1 MSTNNEHNDINDPVV
16 QDVLNEFRDELLIS
30 KNNKDMGLNTPPL
43 IIQDM
48 SGGNQ
53 SNPSYPPPHSQHPQH
68 SPHQQ
73 HSQPSYPQHPQHPPH
88 YPPSHSQQPP
98 YPQSHSQ
105 QPPYPSQQQQPPYPS
120 QQQQPPYSPYAQ
132 MNKNDYMLY
141 MDIELIKKNLIIVII
156 VFLIYFSGII
166 NNIYD
171 RIPEYLQENI
181 LSLDVYIKTVLLF
194 IILYVISYAGY
205 V

>member
-30 KNNKDMGLNTPPL
+30 KNNKDMSLNTQPL

-48 SGGNQ
+48 TNGNQ
-53 SNPSYPPPHSQHPQH
+53 SNSSHPSQPQHPSYPSQSPHSSHPSQ
-68 SPHQQ
+68 SP
-73 HSQPSYPQHPQHPPH
+73 Y
-88 YPPSHSQQPP
+88 PSHPS
-98 YPQSHSQ
+98 
-105 QPPYPSQQQQPPYPS
+105 QPPYPSHPSHPS
-120 QQQQPPYSPYAQ
+120 QQSPYSQHPYPPHSHQQTSYSPYTQ

-181 LSLDVYIKTVLLF
+181 LSFDVYIKTLLLF

>member
-53 SNPSYPPPHSQHPQH
+53 SNPSYPPPHSQ
-68 SPHQQ
+68 
-73 HSQPSYPQHPQHPPH
+73 PSYPQHPSQHSQHSPPP
-88 YPPSHSQQPP
+88 YPPQQPSYPQSP

-105 QPPYPSQQQQPPYPS
+105 QPPYPSQQQQTPYL
-120 QQQQPPYSPYAQ
+120 PYAQ

-181 LSLDVYIKTVLLF
+181 LTLDVYIKTVLLF

>member
-30 KNNKDMGLNTPPL
+30 KNNKDMSLNTQPL

-48 SGGNQ
+48 TNGNQ
-53 SNPSYPPPHSQHPQH
+53 SNSSHPSQPQHPSYPSQSPHSSHPSQ
-68 SPHQQ
+68 SP
-73 HSQPSYPQHPQHPPH
+73 Y
-88 YPPSHSQQPP
+88 PSHPS
-98 YPQSHSQ
+98 
-105 QPPYPSQQQQPPYPS
+105 QPPYPSHPSHPSQQSPYSQPPYPPHS
-120 QQQQPPYSPYAQ
+120 HQQTSYSPYTQ

-181 LSLDVYIKTVLLF
+181 LSFDVYIKTLLLF

>member
-30 KNNKDMGLNTPPL
+30 KNNKDMSLNTPPL

-48 SGGNQ
+48 SGSNQ
-53 SNPSYPPPHSQHPQH
+53 SNPSYPQHPHSPPQHSQHLQHSQHPH
-68 SPHQQ
+68 
-73 HSQPSYPQHPQHPPH
+73 PS
-88 YPPSHSQQPP
+88 QPP
-98 YPQSHSQ
+98 YPQQHSHPNQ
-105 QPPYPSQQQQPPYPS
+105 HPQHQPPYPSQQHQPSYPS
-120 QQQQPPYSPYAQ
+120 QQHQPPYSPYAQ

>member
-30 KNNKDMGLNTPPL
+30 KNNKDMSLNTQPL

-48 SGGNQ
+48 TNGNQ
-53 SNPSYPPPHSQHPQH
+53 SNSSHPSQPQHPSYPSHPSQSPHSSHPSQ
-68 SPHQQ
+68 SP
-73 HSQPSYPQHPQHPPH
+73 Y
-88 YPPSHSQQPP
+88 PSHPS
-98 YPQSHSQ
+98 
-105 QPPYPSQQQQPPYPS
+105 QPPYPSHPSHPSQQSPYSQPPYPPHS
-120 QQQQPPYSPYAQ
+120 HQQTSYSPYTQ

-181 LSLDVYIKTVLLF
+181 LSFDVYIKTLLLF

>member
-30 KNNKDMGLNTPPL
+30 KNNKDMSLNTQPL

-48 SGGNQ
+48 TNGNQ
-53 SNPSYPPPHSQHPQH
+53 SNSSHPSQPQHPSYPSQSPHSSHP
-68 SPHQQ
+68 S
-73 HSQPSYPQHPQHPPH
+73 
-88 YPPSHSQQPP
+88 
-98 YPQSHSQ
+98 
-105 QPPYPSQQQQPPYPS
+105 QPPYPSHPSQPPYPS
-120 QQQQPPYSPYAQ
+120 HPSHPSHPSQQSPYSQHPYPPHSHQQTSYSPYTQ

-181 LSLDVYIKTVLLF
+181 LSFDVYIKTLLLF

>member
-16 QDVLNEFRDELLIS
+16 QDVLNEFRDELSIS
-30 KNNKDMGLNTPPL
+30 KNKDMTPPL

-48 SGGNQ
+48 SNASQ
-53 SNPSYPPPHSQHPQH
+53 ASQASQASHPQYQPPSPQHSPHPPYHPQHSPHPPYPPQH

-73 HSQPSYPQHPQHPPH
+73 PS
-88 YPPSHSQQPP
+88 
-98 YPQSHSQ
+98 
-105 QPPYPSQQQQPPYPS
+105 PYPSQHS
-120 QQQQPPYSPYAQ
+120 QAPYSSYSQ

-181 LSLDVYIKTVLLF
+181 MPLDVYIKTGLLF
-194 IILYVISYAGY
+194 IILYIISYAGY

>member
-30 KNNKDMGLNTPPL
+30 KNNKDMSLNTPPL

-48 SGGNQ
+48 SNGNQ
-53 SNPSYPPPHSQHPQH
+53 SNPSYPQHPHSQHSQH
-68 SPHQQ
+68 L
-73 HSQPSYPQHPQHPPH
+73 
-88 YPPSHSQQPP
+88 QPP
-98 YPQSHSQ
+98 YPQHPHSHPSQHPHPSQHSQ
-105 QPPYPSQQQQPPYPS
+105 HSQPPYPQHQPHQQHQPPYLSQQQQTA
-120 QQQQPPYSPYAQ
+120 YSPYAQ

-181 LSLDVYIKTVLLF
+181 LPLDAYIKTVLLF
-194 IILYVISYAGY
+194 IILYIISYAGY

>member
-30 KNNKDMGLNTPPL
+30 KNNKDMSLNTPPL

-48 SGGNQ
+48 SNGNQ
-53 SNPSYPPPHSQHPQH
+53 SNPSYPQHPQHPQH
-68 SPHQQ
+68 SHPSHPSQHSQ
-73 HSQPSYPQHPQHPPH
+73 HSQPPYPQHPPH

-98 YPQSHSQ
+98 YPQHQ
-105 QPPYPSQQQQPPYPS
+105 QHQPPYLSQQQQTA
-120 QQQQPPYSPYAQ
+120 YSPYAQ

-181 LSLDVYIKTVLLF
+181 LPLDAYIKTVLLF
-194 IILYVISYAGY
+194 IILYIISYAGY

>member
-30 KNNKDMGLNTPPL
+30 KNNKDMSLNTPPL

-53 SNPSYPPPHSQHPQH
+53 SNPSYPQHPHSQHSQH
-68 SPHQQ
+68 SQHQQ
-73 HSQPSYPQHPQHPPH
+73 HSQHSQPPYPQHPQHPPH

-105 QPPYPSQQQQPPYPS
+105 QPPYLSQQQQTA
-120 QQQQPPYSPYAQ
+120 YSPYAQ

-141 MDIELIKKNLIIVII
+141 MDIDLIKKNLIIVII

-181 LSLDVYIKTVLLF
+181 LPLDAYIKTVLLF
-194 IILYVISYAGY
+194 IILYIISYAGY

>member
-53 SNPSYPPPHSQHPQH
+53 SNPSYPPPHSQH

-98 YPQSHSQ
+98 YPQSHS
-105 QPPYPSQQQQPPYPS
+105 QQPPYPS

-181 LSLDVYIKTVLLF
+181 LPLDAYIKTVLLF
-194 IILYVISYAGY
+194 IILYIISYAGY

>member
-30 KNNKDMGLNTPPL
+30 KNNKDMSLNTQPL

-48 SGGNQ
+48 TNGNQ
-53 SNPSYPPPHSQHPQH
+53 SNSSHPSQPQHPSYPSHPSQSPHSSHP
-68 SPHQQ
+68 S
-73 HSQPSYPQHPQHPPH
+73 
-88 YPPSHSQQPP
+88 
-98 YPQSHSQ
+98 
-105 QPPYPSQQQQPPYPS
+105 QPPYPSHPSQPPYPS
-120 QQQQPPYSPYAQ
+120 HPSHPSQQSPYSQHPYPPHSHQQTSYSPYTQ

-181 LSLDVYIKTVLLF
+181 LSFDVYIKTLLLF

>member
-30 KNNKDMGLNTPPL
+30 KNNKDMSLNTPPL

-48 SGGNQ
+48 SSGNQ
-53 SNPSYPPPHSQHPQH
+53 SNPSYPPHPPHPPQH
-68 SPHQQ
+68 SHPSQ
-73 HSQPSYPQHPQHPPH
+73 HSHTS
-88 YPPSHSQQPP
+88 QPP
-98 YPQSHSQ
+98 YPQHPSQHSQ
-105 QPPYPSQQQQPPYPS
+105 PPYPQHQPHQHPYPSQQLH
-120 QQQQPPYSPYAQ
+120 QPPYSPYAP

-181 LSLDVYIKTVLLF
+181 LSLDIYIKTVLLF

>member
-30 KNNKDMGLNTPPL
+30 KNNKDMSLNTQPL

-48 SGGNQ
+48 TNGNQ
-53 SNPSYPPPHSQHPQH
+53 SNSSHPSQPQHPSYPSHPSQSPHSSHPSQ
-68 SPHQQ
+68 SP
-73 HSQPSYPQHPQHPPH
+73 Y
-88 YPPSHSQQPP
+88 PSHPS
-98 YPQSHSQ
+98 
-105 QPPYPSQQQQPPYPS
+105 QPPYPSHPSHPSQQSPYSQPPYPPHS
-120 QQQQPPYSPYAQ
+120 HQQTSYSPYAQ

-181 LSLDVYIKTVLLF
+181 LSFDVYIKTLLLF

>member
-1 MSTNNEHNDINDPVV
+1 MNTNNEHNDINDPVV

-30 KNNKDMGLNTPPL
+30 KNKDMGLNTPPL

-48 SGGNQ
+48 SSSNQ
-53 SNPSYPPPHSQHPQH
+53 SNLAHLPHSQP
-68 SPHQQ
+68 P
-73 HSQPSYPQHPQHPPH
+73 YPQHHQPPYPQH
-88 YPPSHSQQPP
+88 QQPP
-98 YPQSHSQ
+98 YPQHPHS
-105 QPPYPSQQQQPPYPS
+105 QPPYSQHQHLQSPHPQQ
-120 QQQQPPYSPYAQ
+120 PYSPYAQ
-132 MNKNDYMLY
+132 MNKNDYMPY

-156 VFLIYFSGII
+156 VFLVYFSGII

-181 LSLDVYIKTVLLF
+181 LSLDIYIKTVMLF
-194 IILYVISYAGY
+194 IILYVISYTGY

>member
-30 KNNKDMGLNTPPL
+30 KNNKDMSLNTPPL

-48 SGGNQ
+48 SNGNQ
-53 SNPSYPPPHSQHPQH
+53 SNPSYPQHPHSQHSQH
-68 SPHQQ
+68 S
-73 HSQPSYPQHPQHPPH
+73 
-88 YPPSHSQQPP
+88 QPP
-98 YPQSHSQ
+98 YPQHPHSHPSQHPHPSQHSQ
-105 QPPYPSQQQQPPYPS
+105 HSQPPYPQHQQHQPPYLSQQQQTA
-120 QQQQPPYSPYAQ
+120 YSPYAQ

-194 IILYVISYAGY
+194 IILYIISYAGY

>member
-53 SNPSYPPPHSQHPQH
+53 SNPSYPPPHSPH
-68 SPHQQ
+68 SP
-73 HSQPSYPQHPQHPPH
+73 HSQPSYPPHPSPHSPHSQPPYPPQQQS
-88 YPPSHSQQPP
+88 YPPSP

-105 QPPYPSQQQQPPYPS
+105 QPSHLQQQT
-120 QQQQPPYSPYAQ
+120 PYSPYAQ

>member
-53 SNPSYPPPHSQHPQH
+53 SNPSYPPHPPQHSHPSPHSQH
-68 SPHQQ
+68 S
-73 HSQPSYPQHPQHPPH
+73 
-88 YPPSHSQQPP
+88 QPP
-98 YPQSHSQ
+98 YPQHPSQHSQ
-105 QPPYPSQQQQPPYPS
+105 PPYPQHQPHQHPYPSQQLHQPPYPSQQH
-120 QQQQPPYSPYAQ
+120 QPPYSPYAP

>member
-53 SNPSYPPPHSQHPQH
+53 SNPSYPPQ
-68 SPHQQ
+68 HQQ
-73 HSQPSYPQHPQHPPH
+73 HQQHQQPPYPQHPQHPPH
-88 YPPSHSQQPP
+88 YPPNLPPYSQHSQPP
-98 YPQSHSQ
+98 YPQHSQ
-105 QPPYPSQQQQPPYPS
+105 QQT
-120 QQQQPPYSPYAQ
+120 PYSPYAQ

-141 MDIELIKKNLIIVII
+141 IDIELIKKNLIIVII

-166 NNIYD
+166 NNVYD

-181 LSLDVYIKTVLLF
+181 LPLDVYIKTVLLF
-194 IILYVISYAGY
+194 IILYIISYAGY

>member
-53 SNPSYPPPHSQHPQH
+53 SNPSYPQHPHPQ
-68 SPHQQ
+68 PQQ
-73 HSQPSYPQHPQHPPH
+73 HSQPPYPQQHSHPNQHPQHQPH
-88 YPPSHSQQPP
+88 
-98 YPQSHSQ
+98 
-105 QPPYPSQQQQPPYPS
+105 QPPYPSQQHQPPYPS
-120 QQQQPPYSPYAQ
+120 QQHQPPYSPYAP

-181 LSLDVYIKTVLLF
+181 LTLDVYIKTVLLF

>member
-30 KNNKDMGLNTPPL
+30 KNNKDMSLNTPPL

-48 SGGNQ
+48 SNGNQ
-53 SNPSYPPPHSQHPQH
+53 SNPSYPQHPHSQHSQH
-68 SPHQQ
+68 S
-73 HSQPSYPQHPQHPPH
+73 
-88 YPPSHSQQPP
+88 QPP
-98 YPQSHSQ
+98 YPQHPHSHPSQHPHPSQHSQ
-105 QPPYPSQQQQPPYPS
+105 HSQPPYPQHQQHQPPYLSQQQQTA
-120 QQQQPPYSPYAQ
+120 YSPYAQ

-181 LSLDVYIKTVLLF
+181 LPLDAYIKTVLLF
-194 IILYVISYAGY
+194 IILYIISYAGY

>member
-30 KNNKDMGLNTPPL
+30 KNNKDMSLNTPPL

-53 SNPSYPPPHSQHPQH
+53 SNPSYPPQH
-68 SPHQQ
+68 SQQ
-73 HSQPSYPQHPQHPPH
+73 HSQPHQQPP

-98 YPQSHSQ
+98 YPQQHSPPSYPPSHSQ
-105 QPPYPSQQQQPPYPS
+105 QHSQPPYTPHS
-120 QQQQPPYSPYAQ
+120 QQPPYSPYAQ

>member
-30 KNNKDMGLNTPPL
+30 KNNKDMSLNTQPL

-48 SGGNQ
+48 TNGNQ
-53 SNPSYPPPHSQHPQH
+53 SNSSHPSQPQHPSYPSHPSQSPHSSHPSQ
-68 SPHQQ
+68 SP
-73 HSQPSYPQHPQHPPH
+73 Y
-88 YPPSHSQQPP
+88 PSHPS
-98 YPQSHSQ
+98 
-105 QPPYPSQQQQPPYPS
+105 QPPYPSHPSHPSQQSPYSQPPYPPHS
-120 QQQQPPYSPYAQ
+120 HQQTSYSPYTQ

-181 LSLDVYIKTVLLF
+181 LSFDVYIKTILLF

>member
-53 SNPSYPPPHSQHPQH
+53 SNPSYPPPHSQH

-73 HSQPSYPQHPQHPPH
+73 HSQPSQPSYPQHPQHPPH
-88 YPPSHSQQPP
+88 YPQSHSQQPP

-105 QPPYPSQQQQPPYPS
+105 QPPYSS

>member
-48 SGGNQ
+48 SGSNQ
-53 SNPSYPPPHSQHPQH
+53 SNSTHPSYPPPHSPPQ
-68 SPHQQ
+68 
-73 HSQPSYPQHPQHPPH
+73 QPSYH
-88 YPPSHSQQPP
+88 
-98 YPQSHSQ
+98 Q
-105 QPPYPSQQQQPPYPS
+105 QPPYPSSHPQQPPYPPS
-120 QQQQPPYSPYAQ
+120 HQQHTPYSPYTQ

>member
-30 KNNKDMGLNTPPL
+30 KNNKDMINTPPL
-43 IIQDM
+43 TIQDM
-48 SGGNQ
+48 PNPSHPPHQ
-53 SNPSYPPPHSQHPQH
+53 PSYPPHPQYASPHSQ
-68 SPHQQ
+68 QQ
-73 HSQPSYPQHPQHPPH
+73 PPYSPQHPQHPPH
-88 YPPSHSQQPP
+88 PPHLPHQYPP
-98 YPQSHSQ
+98 
-105 QPPYPSQQQQPPYPS
+105 
-120 QQQQPPYSPYAQ
+120 QQPPYSSYSQ

-166 NNIYD
+166 NNLYD

-181 LSLDVYIKTVLLF
+181 MPLDVYIKTGLLF

>member
-30 KNNKDMGLNTPPL
+30 KNNKDMSLNTPPL

-48 SGGNQ
+48 SSGNQ
-53 SNPSYPPPHSQHPQH
+53 SNPSYPPHQSSYQQHPQQQPHYPPHSQHSQHQQHSQHSQHSQHPQH
-68 SPHQQ
+68 
-73 HSQPSYPQHPQHPPH
+73 PQHPYPPH
-88 YPPSHSQQPP
+88 F
-98 YPQSHSQ
+98 
-105 QPPYPSQQQQPPYPS
+105 QQQA
-120 QQQQPPYSPYAQ
+120 PYSPYAQ

-181 LSLDVYIKTVLLF
+181 LPLDVYIKTVLLF
-194 IILYVISYAGY
+194 IILYIISYAGY

>member
-30 KNNKDMGLNTPPL
+30 KNNKDMSLNTQPL

-48 SGGNQ
+48 TNGNQ
-53 SNPSYPPPHSQHPQH
+53 SNSSHPSQPQHPSYPSHPSQSPHSSHP
-68 SPHQQ
+68 S
-73 HSQPSYPQHPQHPPH
+73 
-88 YPPSHSQQPP
+88 
-98 YPQSHSQ
+98 
-105 QPPYPSQQQQPPYPS
+105 QPPYPSHPSQPPYPS
-120 QQQQPPYSPYAQ
+120 HPSHPSQQSPYSQPPYPPHSHQQTSYSPYTQ

-181 LSLDVYIKTVLLF
+181 LSFDVYIKTLLLF

>member
-30 KNNKDMGLNTPPL
+30 KNNKDMSLNTQPL

-48 SGGNQ
+48 TNGNQ
-53 SNPSYPPPHSQHPQH
+53 SNSSHPSQPQHPSYPSQSPHSSHP
-68 SPHQQ
+68 S
-73 HSQPSYPQHPQHPPH
+73 
-88 YPPSHSQQPP
+88 
-98 YPQSHSQ
+98 
-105 QPPYPSQQQQPPYPS
+105 QPPYPSHPSQPPYPS
-120 QQQQPPYSPYAQ
+120 HPSHPSQQSPYSQHPYPPHSHQQTSYSPYTQ

-181 LSLDVYIKTVLLF
+181 LSFDVYIKTLLLF

>member
-30 KNNKDMGLNTPPL
+30 KNNKDMSLNTPPL

-48 SGGNQ
+48 SNGNQ
-53 SNPSYPPPHSQHPQH
+53 SNPSYPQHPQH
-68 SPHQQ
+68 SQHSQHQQHPQHSQ
-73 HSQPSYPQHPQHPPH
+73 HSQPPYPQHPPH

-105 QPPYPSQQQQPPYPS
+105 QPPYLSQQQQTA
-120 QQQQPPYSPYAQ
+120 YSPYAQ

-141 MDIELIKKNLIIVII
+141 MDIDLIKKNLIIVII

-181 LSLDVYIKTVLLF
+181 LPLDVYIKTVLLF
-194 IILYVISYAGY
+194 IILYIISYAGY

>member
-1 MSTNNEHNDINDPVV
+1 MSTNEHNDINDPVV

-48 SGGNQ
+48 SGSNQ
-53 SNPSYPPPHSQHPQH
+53 SNPSYPPPHSPH
-68 SPHQQ
+68 SQ
-73 HSQPSYPQHPQHPPH
+73 HSQPSYHQHPSQHSQHSPHSPPPYPQQQPS
-88 YPPSHSQQPP
+88 YPPSP

-105 QPPYPSQQQQPPYPS
+105 QPSHLQQQT
-120 QQQQPPYSPYAQ
+120 PYSPYAQ

-181 LSLDVYIKTVLLF
+181 LTLDVYIKTVLLF

>member
-30 KNNKDMGLNTPPL
+30 KNNKDMINTPPL

-48 SGGNQ
+48 SNPSHPPHPPHPPHQ
-53 SNPSYPPPHSQHPQH
+53 PSYPPHPQYASPHSQ
-68 SPHQQ
+68 
-73 HSQPSYPQHPQHPPH
+73 
-88 YPPSHSQQPP
+88 HSQQPP
-98 YPQSHSQ
+98 YPPPHSQ
-105 QPPYPSQQQQPPYPS
+105 QHQYASQHSQQHQYAP
-120 QQQQPPYSPYAQ
+120 QQQPPYSSYSQ

-181 LSLDVYIKTVLLF
+181 MPLDVYIKTGLLF
-194 IILYVISYAGY
+194 IILYVISYTGY